1 MKDFFKKILDTMNAR
16 LMRYGID
23 KAMHFLVAAF
33 LTSVVSPL
41 GLYAMLVMFFVI
53 TIASYFKEKYMDT
66 IYTVDDIKFSMYG
79 SIVSIILYLPISW
92 L

>member
-1 MKDFFKKILDTMNAR
+1 MKEFFKKVVDKVNGK
-16 LMRYGID
+16 LMQYGID

-41 GLYAMLVMFFVI
+41 GLKAMLVMFFIIILV
-53 TIASYFKEKYMDT
+53 SYFKEKYMDAIFT
-66 IYTVDDIKFSMYG
+66 MDDIKFSMYG
-79 SIVSIILYLPISW
+79 SIASIILYLPISW